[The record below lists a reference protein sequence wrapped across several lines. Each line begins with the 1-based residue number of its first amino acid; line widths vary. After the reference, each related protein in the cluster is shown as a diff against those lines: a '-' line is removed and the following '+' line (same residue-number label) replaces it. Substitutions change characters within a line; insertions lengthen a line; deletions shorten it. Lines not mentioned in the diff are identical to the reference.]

1 MEVNVRE
8 KLFEIL
14 EESGLY
20 VERKSSEEDIDL
32 REYIVDSVQFM
43 SFIVEIE
50 SQLNIEIPDEVLAYD
65 SLASLNGFASI
76 LQSIAD
82 GTYIPRGS
90 GNET

>member
-1 MEVNVRE
+1 MEVKVCE
-8 KLFEIL
+8 KLLEIL

-20 VERKSSEEDIDL
+20 VEQKSAGEDIDL

-50 SQLNIEIPDEVLAYD
+50 AQLNIEIPDEILVYD
-65 SLASLNGFASI
+65 NLASLNGFASI

-82 GTYIPRGS
+82 GTYIPRDR
-90 GNET
+90 GNAT

>member
-50 SQLNIEIPDEVLAYD
+50 AQLNIEIPDEVLVYD
-65 SLASLNGFASI
+65 NLGSLNGFTSI

-82 GTYIPRGS
+82 GAYIPRGG
-90 GNET
+90 GNAI